1 MTIAGLFLTLR
12 QVIRSVTLVFLPLA
26 FTALIVWATAGS
38 SRGTTSDPIY
48 ASLWIWLAA
57 HQLPLDLVTAKVTF
71 LPIGALV
78 LVFFAI
84 RSGFK
89 RALASEIAPE
99 KLVLIFP
106 LLYSLVAT
114 GISLVASLREEALT
128 VAWYFT
134 LPITFLIALLCSWI
148 VAKIAPDRK
157 RLPWED
163 AALWAA
169 RAFAIALIIAALVFI
184 GALVYHYQSVLNL
197 TTVIGPGIFG
207 GAALIALQL
216 LYLPN
221 FIVATLGYL
230 AGSGALIGESTLI
243 HPLVHRLDQLPAI
256 PLLGALPR
264 GTFSYAIAGV
274 LIALALGFW
283 VHRKLFNQ
291 YHDDRPALIALG
303 FFALYALIVAQLSSG
318 QLITDKLNPVG
329 VSWWLF
335 PVALTGEFALGMA
348 LSRSLIWL
356 KNYQIAKT
364 SEKNEPANENSPEI

>member
-1 MTIAGLFLTLR
+1 VNIAGLFLTFK

-57 HQLPLDLVTAKVTF
+57 HQLPLDLASAKLTF

-99 KLVLIFP
+99 KLVIIFP
-106 LLYSLVAT
+106 SFYALIAT
-114 GISLVASLREEALT
+114 GISLFASLREEALT
-128 VAWYFT
+128 VAWYLT
-134 LPITFLIALLCSWI
+134 LPITFFIALLFCWI
-148 VAKIAPDRK
+148 VAKIAPDRQ
-157 RLPWED
+157 RLPWEV
-163 AALWAA
+163 AAHWAA
-169 RAFAIALIIAALVFI
+169 RAFAIALIIAALVFV
-184 GALVYHYQSVLNL
+184 GSFGYHYKSVINL

-207 GAALIALQL
+207 GAALIALQI

-230 AGSGALIGESTLI
+230 VGSGALIGQSTLI
-243 HPLVHRLDQLPAI
+243 HPLVHQLDQLPAI

-264 GTFSYAIAGV
+264 GTFPYAIAGV
-274 LIALALGFW
+274 AIALVLGFW
-283 VHRKLFNQ
+283 VHRKLYDQ
-291 YHDDRPALIALG
+291 YLDDRPAFMALG
-303 FFALYALIVAQLSSG
+303 FLALYAVIVAQFSTG
-318 QLITDKLNPVG
+318 QLLTDKLNPVG

-335 PVALTGEFALGMA
+335 PLALTGEFALGMA
-348 LSRSLIWL
+348 LSRSLIWF
-356 KNYQIAKT
+356 KSYRMSKAHRVD
-364 SEKNEPANENSPEI
+364 EPDNKKGGAS